1 MIDSASDQR
10 WTARQHTPILL
21 CNANYYGTLAAVRS
35 LGRAGVPVI
44 TADPAALSPARYS
57 RYTRRH
63 LRCPSFGQIDA
74 FAQWLL
80 SVGGKGARHAI
91 YATSDDVSFALALHR
106 DALSEA
112 FALYQPDIETMMRIL
127 DKGQMYEH
135 ARAVGFELPET
146 WLPGSRRDVERL
158 ARELGGPL
166 LLKPRTLIGRQIKG
180 AVVGPGPGALLA
192 EYDHFVAQ
200 AGFEKPIRERLGD
213 ATQPMVQR
221 YHPEAMEGIYSLS
234 GFRDRS
240 GRISPLLGAK
250 KLLQYPRRIGI
261 GLCFDSAPTDPE
273 IAHRVK
279 RLLDRIGYYGVF
291 EFEFIRAGGRALL
304 IDLNARFYNQL
315 MFDIARGVEL
325 ARLAYA
331 GAIGDDAEVARLMD
345 GVPPD
350 AGAREFAFCNRFGM
364 DVAIGM
370 QSLLGTMSHD
380 EVARWHAWRTR
391 TDRPMVNAVSDSDDP
406 LPYACDVAHQV
417 LGYARH
423 PRAFL
428 RQVGLAK

>member
-1 MIDSASDQR
+1 MDTSSDHR
-10 WTARQHTPILL
+10 RIGRQSTPILL
-21 CNANYYGTLAAVRS
+21 CNADYYGTLAAVRS
-35 LGRAGVPVI
+35 LGRAGVPVV

-63 LRCPSFGQIDA
+63 MRCPAFGRTGA
-74 FAQWLL
+74 FAEWLL
-80 SVGGKGARHAI
+80 KFGSRGVRHAI

-106 DALSEA
+106 DALSQS

-127 DKGQMYEH
+127 DKGQMHEH

-146 WLPGSRRDVERL
+146 WVPGSRRDVERL
-158 ARELGGPL
+158 ARELEGPL
-166 LLKPRTLIGRQIKG
+166 LLKPRTQIGRQIKG
-180 AVVGPGPGALLA
+180 AVVGPRPDALLA
-192 EYDHFVAQ
+192 QYDKFVAQ
-200 AGFEKPIRERLGD
+200 VRFEKPIRDRLGE

-240 GRISPLLGAK
+240 GRMSPLLGAK
-250 KLLQYPRRIGI
+250 KVLQRPRRIGI
-261 GLCFDSAPTDPE
+261 GLCFDSAPTDPG
-273 IAHRVK
+273 IAERTK

-291 EFEFIRAGGRALL
+291 ELEFIRAGGRALL

-315 MFDIARGVEL
+315 MFDIARGLEL
-325 ARLAYA
+325 PRLAYA

-345 GVPPD
+345 GMPPD

-370 QSLLGTMSHD
+370 QSLLGTMSRD
-380 EVARWHAWRTR
+380 EAARWHAWRTR
-391 TDRPMVNAVSDSDDP
+391 TDRPMVNAVSDDDDP
-406 LPYACDVAHQV
+406 LPYACDVANQV
-417 LGYARH
+417 LDYARH